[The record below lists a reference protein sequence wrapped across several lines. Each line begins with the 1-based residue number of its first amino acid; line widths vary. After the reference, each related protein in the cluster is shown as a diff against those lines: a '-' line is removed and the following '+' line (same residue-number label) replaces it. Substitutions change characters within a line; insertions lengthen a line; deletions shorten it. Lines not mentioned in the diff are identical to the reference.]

1 MWKFHLKVYVFKM
14 MLKDLFFAAIKT
26 FLALYEILIEN
37 KLIIKKGLS
46 SSHQFSQCLGSIY
59 QISHISVHVKF

>member
-1 MWKFHLKVYVFKM
+1 M
-14 MLKDLFFAAIKT
+14 MLFFHIINAIKT

-46 SSHQFSQCLGSIY
+46 SSSSIWVQFTKLESYFSPRQVV
-59 QISHISVHVKF
+59 IST